1 MDSSAQ
7 NEYSHRPKNTM
18 CILKPID
25 VEIGGDS
32 SSVIT
37 PLVAQQ
43 TGSRHAIALGSNN
56 IVRAQ
61 GVHGGHAFKFTT
73 TYCCK
78 ICRKEFASKKARGG
92 HMRMHPKRHRWSGL
106 IPPTTGESS
115 ANSSQTRGL
124 EFILIVPQEKP
135 NASAIFELNLLA
147 PEAQEKALAFPKFDL
162 NVPAPEE
169 NDDDNAY

>member
-7 NEYSHRPKNTM
+7 QEYCHRPKNVDDHDANVQETKNTI
-18 CILKPID
+18 CIMKPIN

-37 PLVAQQ
+37 PFVAQQ
-43 TGSRHAIALGSNN
+43 TGSRQLVMQLLWEAIIFSWWPYEN
-56 IVRAQ
+56 
-61 GVHGGHAFKFTT
+61 
-73 TYCCK
+73 
-78 ICRKEFASKKARGG
+78 ASQDT
-92 HMRMHPKRHRWSGL
+92 SVEGL
-106 IPPTTGESS
+106 IPLPTGESS